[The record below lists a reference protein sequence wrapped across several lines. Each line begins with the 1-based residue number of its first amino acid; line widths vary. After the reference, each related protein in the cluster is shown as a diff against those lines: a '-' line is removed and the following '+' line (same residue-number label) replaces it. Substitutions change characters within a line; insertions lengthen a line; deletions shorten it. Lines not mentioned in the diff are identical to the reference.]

1 MLVGWELAMSL
12 GVVFLGAVVLGT
24 ISFGLGMVSM
34 PFLLLALAP
43 QEAVVII
50 NAMIVLTTG
59 LTVAQTWRHLRL
71 KESWLFVAAGLP
83 PVPIAVVLLNA
94 ADPVIL
100 RLTIVGLILVL
111 GVMSLFQISL
121 PGARQRWAGTLYH

>member
-100 RLTIVGLILVL
+100 RLTIVG
-111 GVMSLFQISL
+111 
-121 PGARQRWAGTLYH
+121 